1 MKREL
6 DARLEAQLH
15 WSCGTL
21 GTEGQG
27 YCATQFP
34 VCRCL
39 RRRGIPEILLA
50 D

>member
-27 YCATQFP
+27 H
-34 VCRCL
+34 VRHSS
-39 RRRGIPEILLA
+39 RSA
-50 D
+50 DAYDEEGFL